1 MNKNIKK
8 IITQLNKEVA
18 YLEKSIQIYIS
29 SDISSESEDSEE
41 ITNFLQYQIQ
51 ENMNQNILSEFFLFS
66 KKYKLNQEIYM
77 KKCEELIVED
87 DEEDK
92 ELNNTYE
99 MNEISTTSSEII
111 ENMQNKNLND
121 NFLMKEEPDI
131 LLQERDKEVDNIVLY
146 MKCSRI

>member
-18 YLEKSIQIYIS
+18 YLEKSIQIYVS
-29 SDISSESEDSEE
+29 SDISLENEDSEE
-41 ITNFLQYQIQ
+41 ITNFLQYQIK

-99 MNEISTTSSEII
+99 MNEISGETRTWT
-111 ENMQNKNLND
+111 
-121 NFLMKEEPDI
+121 
-131 LLQERDKEVDNIVLY
+131 ERN
-146 MKCSRI
+146 

>member
-1 MNKNIKK
+1 MQASQEKRLRIQFNIEEQKALNKNIKK

-29 SDISSESEDSEE
+29 SDISSENEDSEE
-41 ITNFLQYQIQ
+41 ITNFLQYQIK

-99 MNEISTTSSEII
+99 MNEISTTF
-111 ENMQNKNLND
+111 QK
-121 NFLMKEEPDI
+121 
-131 LLQERDKEVDNIVLY
+131 
-146 MKCSRI
+146 

>member
-29 SDISSESEDSEE
+29 SDISSENEDSEE
-41 ITNFLQYQIQ
+41 ITNFLQYQIK

-66 KKYKLNQEIYM
+66 KKYKLNQELYL
-77 KKCEELIVED
+77 KKCEELVIEE

-92 ELNNTYE
+92 ELNN
-99 MNEISTTSSEII
+99 NSISKAATFSAFISCFNFFLSFDYII
-111 ENMQNKNLND
+111 KSNLNIII
-121 NFLMKEEPDI
+121 NSIQYSTLFI
-131 LLQERDKEVDNIVLY
+131 N
-146 MKCSRI
+146 